1 VVRREVGPTSLQ
13 RMLPNVDAVTERQLL
28 GLVGLGLR
36 ARNAVVGVDRVRD
49 AARRG
54 RLALAIV
61 APDAARNS
69 LDKVLPLLTAKRIEV
84 VMGPAASS
92 LGAVAG
98 RDSAAAIGIL
108 DPELARGLRRIVQ
121 GKGRKSA

>member
-1 VVRREVGPTSLQ
+1 
-13 RMLPNVDAVTERQLL
+13 MLPNVDAVTERQLL

-36 ARNAVVGVDRVRD
+36 ARTAVVGVDRVRD

-54 RLALAIV
+54 RLSLAIV

-84 VMGPAASS
+84 VMGPAASA

-108 DPELARGLRRIVQ
+108 DPELARGLRHIVQ
-121 GKGRKSA
+121 GKGRGRKTA

>member
-1 VVRREVGPTSLQ
+1 MMVKVGPTSLP
-13 RMLPNVDAVTERQLL
+13 RMLPNVDAVTERHLL

-36 ARNAVVGVDRVRD
+36 ARTAVVGVERVRD

-69 LDKVLPLLTAKRIEV
+69 LDKVLPLLTAKHVEV
-84 VMGPAASS
+84 VIGPAAGS
-92 LGAVAG
+92 LGAAAG
-98 RDSAAAIGIL
+98 RESAAAIGIL
-108 DPELARGLRRIVQ
+108 DPELARGVRRLVQ
-121 GKGRKSA
+121 GRGRKSA

>member
-1 VVRREVGPTSLQ
+1 VQEAGIANLR

-36 ARNAVVGVDRVRD
+36 ARTAVLGVDRVRD

-54 RLALAIV
+54 RLALAVV

-69 LDKVLPLLTAKRIEV
+69 LDKVLPLLSAKRIEV
-84 VMGPAASS
+84 VMGPAAGS
-92 LGAVAG
+92 LGAAAG

-108 DPELARGLRRIVQ
+108 DPELARGIRRIVQ
-121 GKGRKSA
+121 GKGTGRQSA

>member
-1 VVRREVGPTSLQ
+1 
-13 RMLPNVDAVTERQLL
+13 MLPNVDAVTERQLL
-28 GLVGLGLR
+28 GLAGLGLR
-36 ARNAVVGVDRVRD
+36 ARTAIVGVERVRD

-69 LDKVLPLLTAKRIEV
+69 LEKLLPILTAKSVQV

-92 LGAVAG
+92 LGATAG
-98 RDSAAAIGIL
+98 RDSVAAIGIL
-108 DPELARGLRRIVQ
+108 DPELARGIRRIVQ
-121 GKGRKSA
+121 GKVKGRQTA

>member
-1 VVRREVGPTSLQ
+1 MP
-13 RMLPNVDAVTERQLL
+13 PNVDAVTERQLL

-36 ARNAVVGVDRVRD
+36 ARTAVVGVDRVRD

-69 LDKVLPLLTAKRIEV
+69 LDKVLPLLTAKHVEI
-84 VMGPAASS
+84 VMGPGAGS
-92 LGAVAG
+92 LGAAAG
-98 RDSAAAIGIL
+98 RESAATIGIL
-108 DPELARGLRRIVQ
+108 DPHLARGVRRIVH
-121 GKGRKSA
+121 GKRPGGRPA